1 MLKLKKFVKIPLIIL
16 AALAGIIILI
26 AIIAPPVAQHYVEKH
41 SKQICNRVVKM
52 EKFRANIFTGKAS
65 ITKFQS
71 WEENEK
77 DMFLTFDTLS
87 VRINLFKLIAKE
99 VRINEIR
106 LIGVK
111 APILQ
116 NGSTF
121 NFTDIIQHFTK
132 EDKDTTP
139 GQWAVNLRHIT
150 LRNGNIIY
158 KDLQRDSKFSLKEL
172 AIYIPGIYFGPENTD
187 VGLHLKFD
195 NGGELGLKLLYAM
208 ENKAYTLHIDMN
220 KFSIASIQPYLQE
233 FMNIQALKG
242 YLSTNLYVEGNT
254 DHIAEINAH
263 GTVHL
268 HDMSVENAREETL
281 MAFENLNVNIA
292 QLNLKEYNILLD
304 TILLNGLKVNYTMNK
319 GYNTF
324 SQLFKSNNDNKKA
337 EETDTKEKENAD
349 NTTTK
354 NLTLKAN
361 NIQIANA
368 AVNFTDATMHR
379 KVNIPINNINISA
392 KNFNIAGLNKIIMNA
407 SLGHNG
413 NMIATWEGLLDGWKS
428 HKLNLHISNFDL
440 TQASPYCEH
449 YMAYPINHGTFAL
462 TTTATINNAELSNQN
477 TIDINKCDI
486 GKKLPD
492 IKPEYNIP
500 LRAGI
505 FVLEDRKENI
515 KIDLPLSGN
524 ITSPEFSLKKV
535 IFKAICNLI
544 VKVATG
550 PIDLLANAFGLNADN
565 FKDMNYYIYNMDW
578 ESAHYTQMEAMV
590 QSLKEKAGLSLTAT
604 HHYNIEENTK
614 AYALY
619 ATKRDFYIST
629 HTDKNPMNLS
639 IEDIKAINAIRNDNK
654 DMLTYIAEKTPTE
667 GSIYDKAF
675 ALYPQAQM
683 QNMVERN
690 VAMKEN
696 MIKKYFA
703 DAGINEERI
712 NFETDAASN
721 STDKNT
727 ISFVVNYTPTDDDI
741 DAGKKEVGE

>member
-1 MLKLKKFVKIPLIIL
+1 MLKLKKSVKIPLIIL
-16 AALAGIIILI
+16 ASLIGLIVVI
-26 AIIAPPVAQHYVEKH
+26 AIIAPPITQHYVEKH
-41 SKQICNRVVKM
+41 SKQICHRVVKM

-87 VRINLFKLIAKE
+87 VRINLFKLLAKE

-106 LIGVK
+106 LIGAK

-121 NFTDIIQHFTK
+121 NFTDIIKHFTK
-132 EDKDTTP
+132 EEKDTTP
-139 GQWAVNLRHIT
+139 GQWTVNLRHIT
-150 LRNGNIIY
+150 LKNGNIIY
-158 KDLQRDSKFSLKEL
+158 KDLQRGSKFSLKEL

-187 VGLHLKFD
+187 VGLHLKFE
-195 NGGELGLKLLYAM
+195 NGGELGLKLLYAL

-220 KFSIASIQPYLQE
+220 KFSISSIQPYLQE
-233 FMNIQALKG
+233 FMNIQDLKG
-242 YLSTNLYVEGNT
+242 DLSTSLYLEGNT

-263 GTVHL
+263 GTVNL
-268 HDMSVENAREETL
+268 HNMSVENTREETL
-281 MAFENLNVNIA
+281 MAFDNLNVNIA
-292 QLNLKEYNILLD
+292 RLDLTEYDILLD
-304 TILLNGLKVNYTMNK
+304 TILLDGLKVNFTMNK
-319 GYNTF
+319 DNNTF
-324 SQLFKSNNDNKKA
+324 SGLFKSKDKEDTAA
-337 EETDTKEKENAD
+337 EDTEEKDADNAD
-349 NTTTK
+349 NATPK
-354 NLTLKAN
+354 KLTFKVN
-361 NIQIANA
+361 DINVANA

-379 KVNIPINNINISA
+379 KVNIPVNNINITS
-392 KNFNIAGLNKIIMNA
+392 KNFDLAGMNKVMMKA
-407 SLGHNG
+407 TLGRNG
-413 NMIATWEGLLDGWKS
+413 NMMAIWDGLLDGWKS

-550 PIDLLANAFGLNADN
+550 PIDLLANAFGLNADD
-565 FKDMNYYIYNMDW
+565 FKDMNYYIYEMDW
-578 ESAHYTQMEAMV
+578 GSAQYTQMESMTK
-590 QSLKEKAGLSLTAT
+590 SLKEKGGLSLVAT

-619 ATKRDFYIST
+619 ITKRDFYIST
-629 HTDKNPMNLS
+629 HPNKNPMNLS
-639 IEDIKAINAIRNDNK
+639 VEDVKAINAIRNDSK
-654 DMLTYIAEKTPTE
+654 DLLTYIASKTQAE

-675 ALYPQAQM
+675 AIHPQAQM
-683 QNMVERN
+683 QGMVERTI
-690 VAMKEN
+690 AMKEN
-696 MIKKYFA
+696 IIKKYFA
-703 DAGINEERI
+703 DAGVEDEKIS
-712 NFETDAASN
+712 FEADADYK

-727 ISFVVNYTPTDDDI
+727 ISFVVNHTPTDDEI
-741 DAGKKEVGE
+741 DAGKGEE